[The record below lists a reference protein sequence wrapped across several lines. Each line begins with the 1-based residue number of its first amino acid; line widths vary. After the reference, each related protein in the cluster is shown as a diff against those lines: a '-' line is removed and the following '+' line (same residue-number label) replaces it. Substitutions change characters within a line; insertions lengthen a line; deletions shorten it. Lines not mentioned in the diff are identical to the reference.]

1 VNNYEL
7 DNLMKSIE
15 LCFLEN
21 YCAMTFR
28 ELYEKF
34 LPMDYDTLLY
44 AARALQND
52 GRLITDGDLIR
63 LVVR

>member
-1 VNNYEL
+1 MNDYEL
-7 DNLMKSIE
+7 ENLMRAIE

-21 YCAMTFR
+21 YCAMTFK

-44 AARALQND
+44 AARALQNE
-52 GRLITDGDLIR
+52 GRLITEGNLIR